1 MGCQPTAA
9 TNRTFKL
16 QYRVYRIRMMGN
28 VFFFFLDLLLFLY
41 VNFRFRLTL
50 SHMKIVASQRQC
62 AQDIRGECSLG
73 LFTLFLY

>member
-73 LFTLFLY
+73 LFTLILY